1 MLMATEGAYG
11 AQEVR
16 ATVTGRVTDPQGA
29 VLPGTSV
36 TATQQRQLGFRV
48 EMFNALNTP
57 IYGAPDTG
65 VNSPRFGR
73 IMPDQINFPRQTQLG
88 LRLVF

>member
-1 MLMATEGAYG
+1 
-11 AQEVR
+11 
-16 ATVTGRVTDPQGA
+16 
-29 VLPGTSV
+29 
-36 TATQQRQLGFRV
+36 
-48 EMFNALNTP
+48 MFNALNTP

-73 IMPDQINFPRQTQLG
+73 ITPDQINFPRQTQPG